1 MNFNLK
7 IISSIILVFTTFLL
21 VLLSCEKENDP
32 RLKYVGDWNFKGNGY
47 SYSGYYI
54 YDSLLNSHWTYNESF
69 TTDYND
75 STGSIELGDNS
86 NEIIIKYCESCH
98 SVIYNLNE
106 NGEEEWSDNYGVIL
120 VGHLPTPLFLKLLH
134 HLHQVTPQVSPLT
147 MSKVGNY
154 NLIIGSLRFL
164 RSDNN

>member
-1 MNFNLK
+1 
-7 IISSIILVFTTFLL
+7 L
-21 VLLSCEKENDP
+21 VLLSCEKENDL

-86 NEIIIKYCESCH
+86 NELIIKYCESCDP
-98 SVIYNLNE
+98 VIYNLSDS
-106 NGEEEWSDNYGVIL
+106 GEKWSDNYGAI
-120 VGHLPTPLFLKLLH
+120 VGWTLTDSTFFNIISPEPPGYTPSFS
-134 HLHQVTPQVSPLT
+134 T
-147 MSKVGNY
+147 Y
-154 NLIIGSLRFL
+154 NI
-164 RSDNN
+164 

>member
-1 MNFNLK
+1 MRKSFIQRILLSMTIITF
-7 IISSIILVFTTFLL
+7 IISCIK
-21 VLLSCEKENDP
+21 EKENDP

-86 NEIIIKYCESCH
+86 NEIIIKYCETCP
-98 SVIYNLNE
+98 SVIYNLND
-106 NGEEEWSDNYGVIL
+106 NGEEQWSQTTGGN
-120 VGHLPTPLFLKLLH
+120 VGWTLTDTTFFKI
-134 HLHQVTPQVSPLT
+134 VTPSPPSYSPSFTTYDVEGWKL
-147 MSKVGNY
+147 
-154 NLIIGSLRFL
+154 
-164 RSDNN
+164 

>member
-1 MNFNLK
+1 MRKSSILRILLSMTIITF
-7 IISSIILVFTTFLL
+7 IISCIK
-21 VLLSCEKENDP
+21 EKENDP

-75 STGSIELGDNS
+75 STGSIELGYNS
-86 NEIIIKYCESCH
+86 NEIVIKYCESCH

-106 NGEEEWSDNYGVIL
+106 NGEEEWSDNYRANIGWTLTDTTFFKI
-120 VGHLPTPLFLKLLH
+120 
-134 HLHQVTPQVSPLT
+134 VTPSPPSYSPSFSTYDVEGWKL
-147 MSKVGNY
+147 
-154 NLIIGSLRFL
+154 
-164 RSDNN
+164 

>member
-1 MNFNLK
+1 MRKSFILRILLSMTIITF
-7 IISSIILVFTTFLL
+7 IISCIK
-21 VLLSCEKENDP
+21 EKGNDQNDP

-54 YDSLLNSHWTYNESF
+54 YDSLLNSHWTYNESY

-106 NGEEEWSDNYGVIL
+106 NGEEEWSDSYGGNIGWTL
-120 VGHLPTPLFLKLLH
+120 TDTTFFKI
-134 HLHQVTPQVSPLT
+134 VTPSPPSYSPSFSTYDVEGWKL
-147 MSKVGNY
+147 
-154 NLIIGSLRFL
+154 
-164 RSDNN
+164 

>member
-1 MNFNLK
+1 M
-7 IISSIILVFTTFLL
+7 
-21 VLLSCEKENDP
+21 VLLSCEKENDL

-86 NEIIIKYCESCH
+86 NELIIKYCESCDP
-98 SVIYNLNE
+98 VIYNLSDS
-106 NGEEEWSDNYGVIL
+106 GEKWSDNYGAI
-120 VGHLPTPLFLKLLH
+120 VGWTLTDSTFFNIISPEPPGYTPSFS
-134 HLHQVTPQVSPLT
+134 T
-147 MSKVGNY
+147 Y
-154 NLIIGSLRFL
+154 NI
-164 RSDNN
+164 

>member
-1 MNFNLK
+1 MGKSSILRILLSMTIITF
-7 IISSIILVFTTFLL
+7 IISCIK
-21 VLLSCEKENDP
+21 EKENDLENDP

-86 NEIIIKYCESCH
+86 NEIVIKYCESCH

-106 NGEEEWSDNYGVIL
+106 NGVEEWSDNYGGNIGWTL
-120 VGHLPTPLFLKLLH
+120 TDTTFFKI
-134 HLHQVTPQVSPLT
+134 VTPSPPSYSPSFSTYDVEGWKL
-147 MSKVGNY
+147 
-154 NLIIGSLRFL
+154 
-164 RSDNN
+164 